1 MQTPKAQ
8 TVISAAR
15 PQRRKRLFLSLRER
29 RGSSALEFAV
39 VGSALIL
46 LVIAIIESFLQLA
59 VSAALEFSALRAS
72 RFGITGVNTV
82 RGFTAAQLPS
92 TCRSQIIPWIVNYAT
107 GGFLRSANLTVTM
120 NVYSTL
126 AAGEAGTGGTTGAG
140 AGGAIVGYR
149 LDYSQPLLTPLARV
163 VIGRNSV
170 THTTTLLVKNEPFEN
185 ATC

>member
-72 RFGITGVNTV
+72 RFGISGVIRHLLRV
-82 RGFTAAQLPS
+82 QQRDRAA
-92 TCRSQIIPWIVNYAT
+92 
-107 GGFLRSANLTVTM
+107 
-120 NVYSTL
+120 
-126 AAGEAGTGGTTGAG
+126 
-140 AGGAIVGYR
+140 
-149 LDYSQPLLTPLARV
+149 LL
-163 VIGRNSV
+163 
-170 THTTTLLVKNEPFEN
+170 
-185 ATC
+185 